1 MMISNFNKLIQS
13 KIVWGLFIGLVVF
26 AFVAMDMATPD
37 NNSPKK
43 NNVVVGKVFND
54 EVKYNE
60 LMRSFYSTSLDYT
73 LRSGQE
79 LRMTDQ
85 VEQELTNAAWE
96 RIAVLKEANN
106 QEYSV
111 SNDEIIERIKDII
124 RYVSQSD
131 QYNPEIYDAFVNN
144 FLPRYGMN
152 AKDFDLFIK
161 ETLVIEKILEDID
174 ENLLFIDEAEIKETF
189 HNLND
194 LLSVQYALIERKG
207 FNSSPISEEENYS
220 FYTKNI
226 EEFRVPEKIS
236 VDYIKFQITD
246 YTNSITVTPN
256 MIETSYSNN
265 LDRFKLDSKNEEI
278 SYKSI
283 EYVSEEIKT
292 QLLMLLAR
300 DAATAKAYDFVADIS
315 DSSKNFSDVA
325 KDLGIPISTSKSF
338 SINDQVEQNETS
350 QRFNEIAF
358 NLDLTP
364 ENYFSDPIVEANNVY
379 VLALREKFDSFV
391 PNYED
396 ISKEVNNAAQFEA
409 DNNEYADFTH
419 SLFLEIQSKITDGM
433 SFNEAISSHKLDVVN
448 CDIFS
453 LSKPLEGN
461 FSREIMSQMYN
472 AQEGFVTAINSAEG
486 VIISYLLKRE
496 MDKNSILD
504 DQRQEITAQLRQ
516 QKTLELFRNRK
527 QNIINEAVIEIF

>member
-43 NNVVVGKVFND
+43 NNTVVGKVFND
-54 EVKYNE
+54 EVKYSE
-60 LMRSFYSTSLDYT
+60 LMQSFYSTSLDYT

-96 RIAVLKEANN
+96 RIAVLKKANN

-111 SNDEIIERIKDII
+111 SDNEIVERIKDII

-131 QYNPEIYDAFVNN
+131 QYNPEIYEAFVNN

-152 AKDFDLFIK
+152 AKGFDLFIK
-161 ETLVIEKILEDID
+161 ETLMIEKILEDID

-236 VDYIKFQITD
+236 VDYIKFQIID

-265 LDRFKLDSKNEEI
+265 LDRFKLDSENEEI
-278 SYKSI
+278 SYKSL
-283 EYVSEEIKT
+283 EDVSEEIKI

-315 DSSKNFSDVA
+315 DSGKNFSDVA

-379 VLALREKFDSFV
+379 VLALKEKFDSYL
-391 PNYED
+391 PDYED
-396 ISKEVNNAAQFEA
+396 ISQQVNNAAQFEA

-419 SLFLEIQSKITDGM
+419 SLFLEIQSKISDGI

-448 CDIFS
+448 CNIFS

-496 MDKNSILD
+496 MDESSILD
-504 DQRQEITAQLRQ
+504 EQRQEITAQLRQ

>member
-43 NNVVVGKVFND
+43 NNTVVGKVFND
-54 EVKYNE
+54 EVKYSE
-60 LMRSFYSTSLDYT
+60 LMQSFYSTSLDYT

-96 RIAVLKEANN
+96 RIAVLKKANN

-111 SNDEIIERIKDII
+111 SDNEIVERIKDII

-131 QYNPEIYDAFVNN
+131 QYNPEIYEAFVNN

-152 AKDFDLFIK
+152 AKGFDLFIK
-161 ETLVIEKILEDID
+161 ETLMIEKILEDID

-207 FNSSPISEEENYS
+207 FKSSPISEEENYS
-220 FYTKNI
+220 FYKKNI

-236 VDYIKFQITD
+236 VDYIKFQIID

-265 LDRFKLDSKNEEI
+265 LDRFKLDSENEEI
-278 SYKSI
+278 SYKSL
-283 EYVSEEIKT
+283 EDVSEEIKI

-315 DSSKNFSDVA
+315 DSGKNFSDVA

-379 VLALREKFDSFV
+379 VLALKEKFDSYL
-391 PNYED
+391 PDYED
-396 ISKEVNNAAQFEA
+396 ISQQVNNAAQFEA

-419 SLFLEIQSKITDGM
+419 SLFLEIKSKISDGI

-448 CDIFS
+448 CNIFS

-496 MDKNSILD
+496 MDENSKLD
-504 DQRQEITAQLRQ
+504 EQRQEITAQLRQ

>member
-43 NNVVVGKVFND
+43 NNTVVGKVFND
-54 EVKYNE
+54 EVKYSE
-60 LMRSFYSTSLDYT
+60 LMQSFYSTSLDYT

-96 RIAVLKEANN
+96 RIAVLKKANN

-111 SNDEIIERIKDII
+111 SDNEIVERIKDII

-131 QYNPEIYDAFVNN
+131 QYNPEIYEAFVNN

-152 AKDFDLFIK
+152 AKGFDLFIK
-161 ETLVIEKILEDID
+161 ETLMIEKILEDID

-236 VDYIKFQITD
+236 VDYIKFQIID

-265 LDRFKLDSKNEEI
+265 LDRFKLDSENEEI
-278 SYKSI
+278 SYKSL
-283 EYVSEEIKT
+283 EDVSEEIKI

-315 DSSKNFSDVA
+315 DSGKNFSDVA

-338 SINDQVEQNETS
+338 SINDQFEQNETS

-379 VLALREKFDSFV
+379 VLALKEKFDSYL
-391 PNYED
+391 PDYED
-396 ISKEVNNAAQFEA
+396 ISQQVNNAAQFEA

-419 SLFLEIQSKITDGM
+419 SLFLEIQSKISDGM

-448 CDIFS
+448 CNIFS

-496 MDKNSILD
+496 MDENSKLD
-504 DQRQEITAQLRQ
+504 EQRQEITAQLRQ

>member
-43 NNVVVGKVFND
+43 NNTVVGKVFND
-54 EVKYNE
+54 EVKYSE
-60 LMRSFYSTSLDYT
+60 LMQSFYSTSLDYT

-96 RIAVLKEANN
+96 RIAVLKKANN

-111 SNDEIIERIKDII
+111 SDNEIVERIKDII

-131 QYNPEIYDAFVNN
+131 QYNPEIYEAFVNN

-152 AKDFDLFIK
+152 AKGFDLFIK
-161 ETLVIEKILEDID
+161 ETLMIEKILEDID

-236 VDYIKFQITD
+236 VDYIKFQIID
-246 YTNSITVTPN
+246 YTNSISVTPN

-265 LDRFKLDSKNEEI
+265 LDRFKLDSENEEI
-278 SYKSI
+278 SYKSL
-283 EYVSEEIKT
+283 EDVSEEIKI

-315 DSSKNFSDVA
+315 DSGKNFSDVA

-379 VLALREKFDSFV
+379 VLALKEKFDSYL
-391 PNYED
+391 PDYED
-396 ISKEVNNAAQFEA
+396 ISQQVNNAAQFEA

-419 SLFLEIQSKITDGM
+419 SLFLEIQSKISDGM

-448 CDIFS
+448 CNIFS

-496 MDKNSILD
+496 MDENSILD
-504 DQRQEITAQLRQ
+504 EQRQEITAQLRQ

>member
-1 MMISNFNKLIQS
+1 MISNFNKLIQS

-43 NNVVVGKVFND
+43 NNTVVGKVFND
-54 EVKYNE
+54 EVKYSE
-60 LMRSFYSTSLDYT
+60 LMQSFYSTSLDYT

-96 RIAVLKEANN
+96 RIAVLKKANN

-111 SNDEIIERIKDII
+111 SDNEIVERIKDII

-131 QYNPEIYDAFVNN
+131 QYNPEIYEAFVNN

-152 AKDFDLFIK
+152 AKGFDLFIK
-161 ETLVIEKILEDID
+161 ETLMIEKILEDID

-236 VDYIKFQITD
+236 VDYIKFQIID

-265 LDRFKLDSKNEEI
+265 LDRFKLDSENEEI
-278 SYKSI
+278 SYKSL
-283 EYVSEEIKT
+283 EDVSEEIKI

-315 DSSKNFSDVA
+315 DSGKNFSDVA

-379 VLALREKFDSFV
+379 VLALKEKFDSYL
-391 PNYED
+391 PDYED
-396 ISKEVNNAAQFEA
+396 ISQQVNNAAQFEA

-419 SLFLEIQSKITDGM
+419 SLFLEIQSKISDGI

-448 CDIFS
+448 CNIFS

-472 AQEGFVTAINSAEG
+472 AQEGFVTAINSEEG

-496 MDKNSILD
+496 MDESSILD
-504 DQRQEITAQLRQ
+504 EQRQEITAQLRQ

>member
-161 ETLVIEKILEDID
+161 ETLMIEKILEDID

-265 LDRFKLDSKNEEI
+265 LDRFKLDSENEEI
-278 SYKSI
+278 SYKSL
-283 EYVSEEIKT
+283 EDVSEEIKT

-396 ISKEVNNAAQFEA
+396 ISKEVNNVAQFEA

>member
-43 NNVVVGKVFND
+43 NNTVVGKVFND
-54 EVKYNE
+54 EVKYSE
-60 LMRSFYSTSLDYT
+60 LMQSFYSTSLDYT

-96 RIAVLKEANN
+96 RIAVLKKANN

-111 SNDEIIERIKDII
+111 SDNEIVERIKDII

-131 QYNPEIYDAFVNN
+131 QYNPEIYEAFVNN

-152 AKDFDLFIK
+152 AKGFDLFIK
-161 ETLVIEKILEDID
+161 ETLMIEKILEDID

-207 FNSSPISEEENYS
+207 FKSSPISEEENYS
-220 FYTKNI
+220 FYKKNI

-236 VDYIKFQITD
+236 VDYIKFQIID

-265 LDRFKLDSKNEEI
+265 LDRFKLDSENEEI
-278 SYKSI
+278 SYKSL
-283 EYVSEEIKT
+283 EDVSEEIKI

-315 DSSKNFSDVA
+315 DSGKNFSDVA

-379 VLALREKFDSFV
+379 VLALKEKFDSYL
-391 PNYED
+391 PDYED
-396 ISKEVNNAAQFEA
+396 ISQEVNNAAQFEA

-419 SLFLEIQSKITDGM
+419 SLFLEIQSKISDGM

-448 CDIFS
+448 CNIFS

-472 AQEGFVTAINSAEG
+472 VQEGFVTAINSAEG

-496 MDKNSILD
+496 MDESSILD
-504 DQRQEITAQLRQ
+504 EQRQEITAQLRQ

>member
-43 NNVVVGKVFND
+43 NNTVVGKVFND
-54 EVKYNE
+54 EVKYSE
-60 LMRSFYSTSLDYT
+60 LMQSFYSTSLDYT

-96 RIAVLKEANN
+96 RIAVLKKANN

-111 SNDEIIERIKDII
+111 SDNEIVERIKDII

-131 QYNPEIYDAFVNN
+131 QYNPEIYEAFVNN

-152 AKDFDLFIK
+152 AKGFDLFIK
-161 ETLVIEKILEDID
+161 ETLMIEKILEDID

-236 VDYIKFQITD
+236 VDYIKFQIID

-265 LDRFKLDSKNEEI
+265 LDRFKLDSENEEI
-278 SYKSI
+278 SYKSL
-283 EYVSEEIKT
+283 EDVSEEIKI

-315 DSSKNFSDVA
+315 DSGKNFSDVA

-379 VLALREKFDSFV
+379 VLALKEKFDSYL
-391 PNYED
+391 PDYED
-396 ISKEVNNAAQFEA
+396 ISQEVNNAAQFEA

-419 SLFLEIQSKITDGM
+419 SLFLEIQSKISDGI

-448 CDIFS
+448 CNIFS

-496 MDKNSILD
+496 MDESSILD
-504 DQRQEITAQLRQ
+504 EQRQEITAQLRQ

>member
-1 MMISNFNKLIQS
+1 
-13 KIVWGLFIGLVVF
+13 
-26 AFVAMDMATPD
+26 
-37 NNSPKK
+37 
-43 NNVVVGKVFND
+43 
-54 EVKYNE
+54 
-60 LMRSFYSTSLDYT
+60 
-73 LRSGQE
+73 
-79 LRMTDQ
+79 
-85 VEQELTNAAWE
+85 
-96 RIAVLKEANN
+96 
-106 QEYSV
+106 
-111 SNDEIIERIKDII
+111 
-124 RYVSQSD
+124 
-131 QYNPEIYDAFVNN
+131 
-144 FLPRYGMN
+144 
-152 AKDFDLFIK
+152 
-161 ETLVIEKILEDID
+161 
-174 ENLLFIDEAEIKETF
+174 
-189 HNLND
+189 
-194 LLSVQYALIERKG
+194 
-207 FNSSPISEEENYS
+207 
-220 FYTKNI
+220 
-226 EEFRVPEKIS
+226 
-236 VDYIKFQITD
+236 
-246 YTNSITVTPN
+246 

-265 LDRFKLDSKNEEI
+265 LDRFKLDSENEEI
-278 SYKSI
+278 SYKSLKD
-283 EYVSEEIKT
+283 VSEEIKT

-325 KDLGIPISTSKSF
+325 KDLSIPISTSKSF

-358 NLDLTP
+358 SLDLTP

-379 VLALREKFDSFV
+379 VLALKEKFDSFV

-433 SFNEAISSHKLDVVN
+433 SFSEAISSHKLDVVN

-453 LSKPLEGN
+453 LSKPLKGN

-496 MDKNSILD
+496 MDENSSLD
-504 DQRQEITAQLRQ
+504 EQRQEITAQLRQ